1 MTKYTVVTHSRT
13 FHVDELMA
21 IVLLNKYLLDD
32 YELIRTRDPVI
43 LEKHKKLKNSF
54 VVDVGYEFDC
64 ENNNFDHH
72 QGGFNPRW
80 DNGIPLSSCG
90 LVWKHLWNNTSVMQG
105 VMSQS
110 EKLDIEKNIIK
121 KVDAQ
126 DNGVGFWEEGS
137 FLLSFNRSRGNDNTI
152 DGQFKKALVLA
163 SDYFDNYLLSL
174 RNKDNK
180 CGYNTDVAVATAL
193 LNKYLLNDLN
203 KTIKEYDLE
212 KLKPYVLDI
221 GLDKKWDDGS
231 SCGLCGIIWHYLWE
245 KTSLMPMNMNNE
257 LKQDIEERLIKQIDQ
272 NTWKE
277 GRFLKLYDKKTTS
290 SRFLS
295 AANHCYYNQLAL
307 SKAYIYDNKEIR
319 KDIKKSMDVDGIVIL
334 SKNYKSAA
342 ALIVACCD
350 KDLFII
356 PHSKGQWV
364 IQSVPKSI
372 NELYSQKCPMP
383 KSWGGLNDKKLS
395 DVSNINNM
403 VFCHK
408 GLFMCIYKGTQSGA
422 INVANK
428 VLSLNGYK
436 FGNKNN
442 LKSGFTKEKKL
453 ISSDSQLDNKIKSI
467 EKYIFESKD
476 LSVVVLNKKMDEDV
490 IDYVKNT
497 GKSLYIYP
505 KGDTRWFICSI
516 DPTNKFI
523 PKEWK
528 KVHGE
533 ELFELSGIKELC
545 KCEKSLNA
553 CIIKGDKESAL
564 KIAGEF
570 DKLFVKKIK
579 NTGAINVRN

>member
-1 MTKYTVVTHSRT
+1 MKKYTVVTHSRT
-13 FHVDELMA
+13 FHVDEIMA
-21 IVLLNKYLLDD
+21 IVLLDKYLLND

-54 VVDVGYEFDC
+54 VVDVGYEFDS

-90 LVWKHLWNNTSVMQG
+90 LVWKHLWNNTSVMKG
-105 VMSQS
+105 VMSES
-110 EKLDIEKNIIK
+110 EKCIIENNIIK

-126 DNGVGFWEEGS
+126 DNGVGFWDEGK

-203 KTIKEYDLE
+203 KRIKEYDLE
-212 KLKPYVLDI
+212 KLKPYVLDV

-231 SCGLCGIIWHYLWE
+231 ACGLCGIIWHYLWE
-245 KTSLMPMNMNNE
+245 KTSLMPMSMNEE
-257 LKQDIEERLIKQIDQ
+257 LKQDIEEKLIKKIDN

-277 GRFLKLYDKKTTS
+277 GKFLKLYDKKTTS

-295 AANHCYYNQLAL
+295 AANHCYFNQLAS
-307 SKAYIYDNKEIR
+307 SKADIYDNKEIR
-319 KDIKKSMDVDGIVIL
+319 KDIKRSMDVDGIVIL
-334 SKNYKSAA
+334 SKNYKGAA
-342 ALIVACCD
+342 ALIASCCD

-372 NELYSQKCPMP
+372 DDLYSQKCPMP
-383 KSWGGLNDKKLS
+383 KSWGGLNDDKLS
-395 DVSNINNM
+395 NISGINNM

-408 GLFMCIYKGTQSGA
+408 GLFMSIFKGTQSGA
-422 INVANK
+422 IDVANK

-436 FGNKNN
+436 FGNKNS
-442 LKSGFTKEKKL
+442 LKSGFTKEKKS
-453 ISSDSQLDNKIKSI
+453 ISSVCQLDNKIKSV
-467 EKYIFESKD
+467 EQYILKSKD

-490 IDYVKNT
+490 IDYVKKT
-497 GKSLYIYP
+497 GKSLYMYP

-528 KVHGE
+528 RVQGE
-533 ELFELSGIKELC
+533 DLFALSGMKGLC

-553 CIIKGDKESAL
+553 CIIKGSKDEAL
-564 KIAGEF
+564 KVANGLEKILINKSKMKGSL
-570 DKLFVKKIK
+570 KL
-579 NTGAINVRN
+579 